1 MKQAAYSKPT
11 NIRRH
16 LSKICSL
23 GVTHP
28 LAQYPIC
35 TFIPRRTK
43 SHSLLM
49 ELLSPYSATLKMHV
63 ADCWD
68 TLLPSMTQQ
77 SAVRERTYIQ
87 IFSLPWEPYTVCR
100 HEYGKCSLTSNES
113 FLNNSSMALNSLYL
127 KHARPESSFP
137 WTQSL
142 LICSMADSNFQETLV
157 LVGCATVRDAKIT
170 TQQILSRRAIF
181 GRHCLSR
188 RRLICSVLRCDLAES
203 LFAIVTAINHGADFI
218 PRCQRRCSPS
228 LQFGVPCL
236 IFCRRFA
243 LTDGT

>member
-1 MKQAAYSKPT
+1 MHVYTTT
-11 NIRRH
+11 NKVSQFANGTAVSMFCYLEDARSR
-16 LSKICSL
+16 LL
-23 GVTHP
+23 GYV
-28 LAQYPIC
+28 
-35 TFIPRRTK
+35 
-43 SHSLLM
+43 
-49 ELLSPYSATLKMHV
+49 ATLND
-63 ADCWD
+63 AAECCE
-68 TLLPSMTQQ
+68 
-77 SAVRERTYIQ
+77 REDLYID
-87 IFSLPWEPYTVCR
+87 FSLPWEPYTVCR

-218 PRCQRRCSPS
+218 PRC
-228 LQFGVPCL
+228 
-236 IFCRRFA
+236 
-243 LTDGT
+243 